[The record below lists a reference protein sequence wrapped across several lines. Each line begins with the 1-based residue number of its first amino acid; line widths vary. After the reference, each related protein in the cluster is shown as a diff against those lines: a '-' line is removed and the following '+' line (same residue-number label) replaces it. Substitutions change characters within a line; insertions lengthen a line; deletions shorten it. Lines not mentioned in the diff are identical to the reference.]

1 MLEKSIYSK
10 KNLNRKKLSKN
21 INLTK
26 DPIWD
31 LLRKVTIPA
40 SVGSLFQTFYN
51 LVDTWFAGKISAEA
65 IAAIAKS
72 FPIFFVIIA
81 VGVGIG
87 AATNASIGNLI
98 GEKKINKAS
107 LLVAQ
112 SVVFAILI
120 SIIVTL
126 FGLNASNFLLTV
138 MGSDIASIA
147 LTREYLDIIFY
158 GTFIVM
164 IQISLNGTLNAQG
177 DTKSYRNALIF
188 SFFLNILLNPLFIF
202 GSTNSFIWIS
212 NFIPVLINFNF
223 PGIIPEFGI
232 SGLAIA
238 TVISQLIGTIYLAYK
253 VNLCGLRK
261 YLNIKCFIPKLDLL
275 QDLFSQA
282 VPIMFSMLFIG
293 VGIFNI
299 LYFIGQFGELA
310 TAGYG
315 AALRVEQ
322 VFLLPV
328 IGLNTAVLSIGGQNF
343 GAKEFYRIKEL
354 YLKALLFGCSF
365 MVVAGIILFFGAE
378 FFVSQFT
385 NNSEAIYHG
394 AIYLKIAALIGPIYP
409 VFFVTTAVFQAL
421 KKPIYSL
428 YLSILRL
435 TALPFL
441 SLWYVINIRAGNYN
455 DIFYTIMI
463 TNWLMG
469 IAVLSFI
476 PFFFRKKLR
485 MSFKKLFVF

>member
-1 MLEKSIYSK
+1 LVCW
-10 KNLNRKKLSKN
+10 KN
-21 INLTK
+21 
-26 DPIWD
+26 
-31 LLRKVTIPA
+31 
-40 SVGSLFQTFYN
+40 F
-51 LVDTWFAGKISAEA
+51 AEA
-65 IAAIAKS
+65 IGAIAKS
-72 FPIFFVIIA
+72 FPIYFVIIA

-87 AATNASIGNLI
+87 AATNASIGNLL
-98 GEKKINKAS
+98 GAKKTNQAS

-112 SVVFAILI
+112 SIVFAIVI

-138 MGSDIASIA
+138 MGSDLQSII

-177 DTKSYRNALIF
+177 DTKSYRNVLIF
-188 SFFLNILLNPLFIF
+188 SFFLNIFLNPLFIW
-202 GSTNSFIWIS
+202 GYG
-212 NFIPVLINFNF
+212 FIPA
-223 PGIIPEFGI
+223 FGI
-232 SGLAIA
+232 GGLAIA

-253 VNLCGLRK
+253 VNSCKLRK
-261 YLNIKCFIPKLDLL
+261 YLYLECFIPKLNLL
-275 QDLFSQA
+275 KDLFSQA

-354 YLKALLFGCSF
+354 YSKALLFGCSF
-365 MVVAGIILFFGAE
+365 MAAAGIVLFFGAE

-409 VFFVTTAVFQAL
+409 VFFITTAVFQAL
-421 KKPIYSL
+421 KKPIFSL

-435 TALPFL
+435 TAFPFL
-441 SLWYVINIRAGNYN
+441 SLWYVINIRGGDYN
-455 DIFYTIMI
+455 DIFYTIMA

-469 IAVLSFI
+469 LAVLFFI
-476 PFFFRKKLR
+476 PFFLRKKLK

>member
-1 MLEKSIYSK
+1 MSK
-10 KNLNRKKLSKN
+10 KL
-21 INLTK
+21 NLTK
-26 DPIWD
+26 DPIWY

-51 LVDTWFAGKISAEA
+51 LVDTWFAGRISAEA
-65 IAAIAKS
+65 IGAIAKS
-72 FPIFFVIIA
+72 FPIYFVIIA

-87 AATNASIGNLI
+87 AATNASIGNLL
-98 GEKKINKAS
+98 GAKKTNQAS

-112 SVVFAILI
+112 SIVFAIII

-126 FGLNASNFLLTV
+126 FGLNASNFLLSV
-138 MGSDIASIA
+138 MGSDSQSII

-177 DTKSYRNALIF
+177 DTKSYRNVLIF
-188 SFFLNILLNPLFIF
+188 SFFLNIILNPI
-202 GSTNSFIWIS
+202 FIWGYG
-212 NFIPVLINFNF
+212 FIPA
-223 PGIIPEFGI
+223 FGI
-232 SGLAIA
+232 AGLAIA

-253 VNLCGLRK
+253 VNSCKLRK
-261 YLNIKCFIPKLDLL
+261 YLYTQCFIPKLDLL
-275 QDLFSQA
+275 RDLFSQA

-343 GAKEFYRIKEL
+343 GAKEYYRIKEL
-354 YLKALLFGCSF
+354 YSKALLFGSSF
-365 MVVAGIILFFGAE
+365 MAVAGVILFFGAE

-385 NNSEAIYHG
+385 NNAEAIYHG
-394 AIYLKIAALIGPIYP
+394 AIYLKIAALIGPVYP
-409 VFFVTTAVFQAL
+409 VFFITTAVFQAL
-421 KKPIYSL
+421 KKSIYSL

-435 TALPFL
+435 TAFPFL
-441 SLWYVINIRAGNYN
+441 SLWYVINIRAGDYN
-455 DIFYTIMI
+455 DIFYTIMA

-476 PFFFRKKLR
+476 PFFLRKKLKI
-485 MSFKKLFVF
+485 SFKKLFVF

>member
-1 MLEKSIYSK
+1 MSK
-10 KNLNRKKLSKN
+10 KL
-21 INLTK
+21 NLTK
-26 DPIWD
+26 DSIWY
-31 LLRKVTIPA
+31 LLEKVTIPA

-65 IAAIAKS
+65 IGAIAKS
-72 FPIFFVIIA
+72 FPIYFVIIA

-87 AATNASIGNLI
+87 AATNASIGNLL
-98 GEKKINKAS
+98 GAKKTNQAS

-112 SVVFAILI
+112 SIVFAIII

-126 FGLNASNFLLTV
+126 FGLNASDFLLTV
-138 MGSDIASIA
+138 MGSDIQSII

-177 DTKSYRNALIF
+177 DTKSYRNVLIF
-188 SFFLNILLNPLFIF
+188 SFFLNIILNPI
-202 GSTNSFIWIS
+202 FIWGYG
-212 NFIPVLINFNF
+212 FIPA
-223 PGIIPEFGI
+223 FGI
-232 SGLAIA
+232 GGLAIA
-238 TVISQLIGTIYLAYK
+238 TVISQLIGTVYLTYK
-253 VNLCGLRK
+253 VNSCKLRK
-261 YLNIKCFIPKLDLL
+261 YLYIQCFIPKYALMRDLL
-275 QDLFSQA
+275 SQA

-354 YLKALLFGCSF
+354 YYKALLFGCTF
-365 MVVAGIILFFGAE
+365 MAIAGIILFFGAE

-385 NNSEAIYHG
+385 NNTEAIYHG

-409 VFFVTTAVFQAL
+409 VFLLPQQYFRLLKNQFIVF
-421 KKPIYSL
+421 
-428 YLSILRL
+428 
-435 TALPFL
+435 T
-441 SLWYVINIRAGNYN
+441 
-455 DIFYTIMI
+455 
-463 TNWLMG
+463 
-469 IAVLSFI
+469 
-476 PFFFRKKLR
+476 
-485 MSFKKLFVF
+485 